1 MLLISIVYCFRGSP
15 SSAGL
20 DIPDMLNY
28 FAILICNLYRLNN
41 DKKQKKYKS
50 LFLRVLSCYD

>member
-20 DIPDMLNY
+20 DIPDMRNY

-41 DKKQKKYKS
+41 DKKNKRNINHY
-50 LFLRVLSCYD
+50 F